1 MVHREALVFLTR
13 TIRTLSQV
21 LFTFIKVIF
30 TSTIQTYVLTGT
42 DFLASLQRFLFGQ
55 IYHQF
60 VSLDVEIIYDF
71 CSFQ

>member
-1 MVHREALVFLTR
+1 MVYREALVFLTR
-13 TIRTLSQV
+13 TTWTFAQV
-21 LFTFIKVIF
+21 LFAFIQIIF
-30 TSTIQTYVLTGT
+30 ASTIQTYILTGT
-42 DFLASLQRFLFGQ
+42 DFLASLHRFLFGQ